1 MREGTGLNIVEGIVK
16 EIAEES
22 NEKLFLEWLF
32 VVKGVEGSKTYV
44 VYGEKEKELSLRLFM
59 GF

>member
-22 NEKLFLEWLF
+22 NEKLFF
-32 VVKGVEGSKTYV
+32 GVAICC
-44 VYGEKEKELSLRLFM
+44 
-59 GF
+59 